1 MQGAFY
7 FSTGDTLCQKM
18 SYPRAIN
25 DIETIYKPFRKKF
38 WTFGNGCGNCCVGGG
53 SMTTLENLYNGN
65 INPSDLDELKYNPE
79 YSRALNRVCAAR
91 QKLSDSLSAEQR
103 ELLERYIANAD

>member
-1 MQGAFY
+1 M
-7 FSTGDTLCQKM
+7 D
-18 SYPRAIN
+18 
-25 DIETIYKPFRKKF
+25 
-38 WTFGNGCGNCCVGGG
+38 GCGNCCVGGG

-91 QKLSDSLSAEQR
+91 QKLTDSLSAEQR
-103 ELLERYIANAD
+103 ELLERYITKADELSIITDKAIFKSGFSLAIKIMTEIR